1 MDPAPDDVMAE
12 EDRTTRRSFL
22 KSTVIGMG
30 AAAWTPA
37 MLQAMTQRGTGQ
49 EGVPRRPMG
58 RTGEQISI
66 LAIGGAHVA
75 RAGGTEEETIAIIRE
90 GIDEGINFLDN
101 AWEYHRGYAEEVM
114 GKALRDGYRERVVLM
129 TKHHGRDR
137 STAMQHLEDSL
148 RRLQT
153 DVIDVWQFHEVI
165 RESDVRRIF
174 SEGAIEAALEA
185 REQGKVRYIGF
196 TGHRDP
202 AFFRMMLEQD
212 VEWDTVQMPMNPLDP
227 HYISFET
234 EILPILLERGIAPLA
249 MKTAA
254 GGGAMRAGLE
264 PTECLR
270 YVWSRPVS
278 TAISGISARSDLLQN
293 IAAARDFRPMDERQ
307 IAALLERTRQAGAD
321 GEFETYKTTERWDGP
336 IGRQQQGR

>member
-1 MDPAPDDVMAE
+1 MAMDE
-12 EDRTTRRSFL
+12 GRKTTRRAFL
-22 KSTVIGMG
+22 KDTMVGVG
-30 AAAWTPA
+30 AAALTPA
-37 MLQAMTQRGTGQ
+37 MLQKAMAQSGAIQHGL
-49 EGVPRRPMG
+49 PRRAMG
-58 RTGEQISI
+58 STGEQISI
-66 LAIGGAHVA
+66 LGIGGAHVA
-75 RAGGTEEETIAIIRE
+75 RAGETEAETISIIRE

-101 AWEYHRGYAEEVM
+101 AWEYHGGYAEEVM
-114 GKALRDGYRERVVLM
+114 GKALRDGYRDRVVLM

-137 STAMQHLEDSL
+137 ATAMQHLEDSL

-165 RESDVRRIF
+165 RESDVQQIF
-174 SEGAIEAALEA
+174 SEGAIEAVLEA
-185 REQGKVRYIGF
+185 KEQGKVRYIGF

-202 AFFRMMLEQD
+202 AFFRMMLEHD

-227 HYISFET
+227 HHISFEE
-234 EILPILLERGIAPLA
+234 EILPILVERGIAPLA

-278 TAISGISARSDLLQN
+278 TAISGISARSELRQN
-293 IAAARDFRPMDERQ
+293 VAAARAFQPMDEQ
-307 IAALLERTRQAGAD
+307 EIAALMERTREAGT
-321 GEFETYKTTERWDGP
+321 GGRYETYKTTERWDGRV
-336 IGRQQQGR
+336 GREQQDDG

>member
-1 MDPAPDDVMAE
+1 MGDE
-12 EDRTTRRSFL
+12 KKTTRRSFL
-22 KSTVIGMG
+22 KNTMIGMG

-37 MLQAMTQRGTGQ
+37 MLRQAMAQSGASEQGL
-49 EGVPRRPMG
+49 PRRAMG

-66 LAIGGAHVA
+66 LAIGGAHAA
-75 RAGGTEEETIAIIRE
+75 RAGGSEEETISIIRE

-114 GKALRDGYRERVVLM
+114 GKALRDGYRDKVVLM

-137 STAMQHLEDSL
+137 ATAMQHLEDSL
-148 RRLQT
+148 RRLQA

-165 RESDVRRIF
+165 RESDVQRIF

-185 REQGKVRYIGF
+185 KEQGKVRYIGF

-202 AFFRMMLEQD
+202 AFFRMMLEHE
-212 VEWDTVQMPMNPLDP
+212 VEWDTVQIPMNPLDP
-227 HYISFET
+227 HRVSFEK

-278 TAISGISARSDLLQN
+278 TAISGISSRSDLRQN
-293 IAAARDFRPMDERQ
+293 VAAARAFQPMSEQ
-307 IAALLERTRQAGAD
+307 EITALLERTRDAGTG
-321 GEFETYKTTERWDGP
+321 GEYETYKTTQRWDGP
-336 IGRQQQGR
+336 IGRQQQGQG

>member
-1 MDPAPDDVMAE
+1 MGE
-12 EDRTTRRSFL
+12 EKKTTRRDFL
-22 KSTVIGMG
+22 KNTVFGVG

-37 MLQAMTQRGTGQ
+37 MLQAMSRSGAGQ
-49 EGVPRRPMG
+49 HGLPRRPMG

-75 RAGGTEEETIAIIRE
+75 RAGDNEADTISIIRE

-114 GKALRDGYRERVVLM
+114 GKALRDGYRDRVVLM

-137 STAMQHLEDSL
+137 ATAMQHLEDSL

-165 RESDVRRIF
+165 RESDVQRIF

-185 REQGKVRYIGF
+185 KEQGKVRYIGF

-202 AFFRMMLEQD
+202 AFFRMMLEHD

-227 HYISFET
+227 HHVSFEK
-234 EILPILLERGIAPLA
+234 EILPILVDRGIAPLA

-278 TAISGISARSDLLQN
+278 TAISGISGRSDLRQN
-293 IAAARDFRPMDERQ
+293 VAAARAFQPMSEQ
-307 IAALLERTRQAGAD
+307 EIAALLERTREAGSA
-321 GEFETYKTTERWDGP
+321 GEYETYKTTQRWDGRV
-336 IGRQQQGR
+336 GREQQDQG

>member
-1 MDPAPDDVMAE
+1 MADE
-12 EDRTTRRSFL
+12 KKTTRRDFL
-22 KSTVIGMG
+22 RHTAIGVG

-37 MLQAMTQRGTGQ
+37 MLQAVSRGAGQ
-49 EGVPRRPMG
+49 EGLPRRPMG

-75 RAGGTEEETIAIIRE
+75 RAGDSEADTISIIRE
-90 GIDEGINFLDN
+90 GIDAGINFLDN
-101 AWEYHRGYAEEVM
+101 AWEYHGGHAEEVM
-114 GKALRDGYRERVVLM
+114 GKALRDGYRDRVLLM

-137 STAMQHLEDSL
+137 ATAMEHLEDSL

-165 RESDVRRIF
+165 RESDVQRIF

-185 REQGKVRYIGF
+185 KEQGKVRYIGF

-202 AFFRMMLEQD
+202 AFFHMMLEQD

-227 HYISFET
+227 HHVSFET
-234 EILPILLERGIAPLA
+234 EILPILVDRGIAPLA

-254 GGGAMRAGLE
+254 GGGAIQAGLD

-278 TAISGISARSDLLQN
+278 TAISGMTSRSDLRQN
-293 IAAARDFRPMDERQ
+293 VAAARAFQPMDTQE
-307 IAALLERTRQAGAD
+307 IATLLEGTREAGT
-321 GEFETYKTTERWDGP
+321 GGRYETYKTTERWDGRV
-336 IGRQQQGR
+336 GRQQQGRG

>member
-1 MDPAPDDVMAE
+1 MDE
-12 EDRTTRRSFL
+12 KKTTRRDFL
-22 KSTVIGMG
+22 KSTAIGVG

-37 MLQAMTQRGTGQ
+37 MLEAMTRTGASQ
-49 EGVPRRPMG
+49 HGVPRRPMG
-58 RTGEQISI
+58 STGEQISI

-75 RAGGTEEETIAIIRE
+75 RAGEDEADTIAIIRE

-114 GKALRDGYRERVVLM
+114 GKALRDGYRDRVLLM

-137 STAMQHLEDSL
+137 ATAMQHLEDSL

-153 DVIDVWQFHEVI
+153 DVIDVWQFHEII
-165 RESDVRRIF
+165 RESDVEQIF

-185 REQGKVRYIGF
+185 KEQGKVRYIGF
-196 TGHRDP
+196 TGHKDT
-202 AFFRMMLEQD
+202 AFFRMMLEHD

-227 HYISFET
+227 HYVSFET
-234 EILPILLERGIAPLA
+234 EILPTLVERGIAPLA

-278 TAISGISARSDLLQN
+278 TAISGMSNRSDLRQN
-293 IAAARDFRPMDERQ
+293 IAAARAFQPMAEQ
-307 IAALLERTRQAGAD
+307 EIAALLDSTREAGAD
-321 GEFETYKTTERWDGP
+321 GRYETYKTTERWDGRV
-336 IGRQQQGR
+336 GREQQDEG

>member
-1 MDPAPDDVMAE
+1 MA
-12 EDRTTRRSFL
+12 DKKKSTRRDFL
-22 KSTVIGMG
+22 KDTVIGVG
-30 AAAWTPA
+30 AAALTPA
-37 MLQAMTQRGTGQ
+37 MWQRAMAQSGADRYGL
-49 EGVPRRPMG
+49 PRRAMG

-66 LAIGGAHVA
+66 LGLGGAHVA
-75 RAGGTEEETIAIIRE
+75 RAGENEADTISIIRE
-90 GIDEGINFLDN
+90 AIDEGVNFLDN
-101 AWEYHRGYAEEVM
+101 AWEYHGGYAEEVM
-114 GKALRDGYRERVVLM
+114 GRALRDGYRDRVVLM

-137 STAMQHLEDSL
+137 ATAMQHLEDSL

-153 DVIDVWQFHEVI
+153 DVIDVWQFHEII
-165 RESDVRRIF
+165 RESDVRRTF
-174 SEGAIEAALEA
+174 SEGGIEAALEA
-185 REQGKVRYIGF
+185 KEQGKVRYIGF

-227 HYISFET
+227 HHASFEL
-234 EILPILLERGIAPLA
+234 EILPTLVERGIAPLA

-278 TAISGISARSDLLQN
+278 TAISGISSRSDLRQN
-293 IAAARDFRPMDERQ
+293 VEAARAFQPMSDQEV
-307 IAALLERTRQAGAD
+307 AVLLDRTREAGTGGAY
-321 GEFETYKTTERWDGP
+321 ETYKTTERWDGRG
-336 IGRQQQGR
+336 GRG

>member
-1 MDPAPDDVMAE
+1 MADE
-12 EDRTTRRSFL
+12 KKTTRRSFL
-22 KSTVIGMG
+22 KSTVVGVG
-30 AAAWTPA
+30 AAALTPA
-37 MLQAMTQRGTGQ
+37 MVRQAMAQTDAGQ

-58 RTGEQISI
+58 RTGERISI

-75 RAGGTEEETIAIIRE
+75 RAGGTEEQTISIIRE

-114 GKALRDGYRERVVLM
+114 GKALRDGYRDRVLLM

-137 STAMQHLEDSL
+137 ATAMQHLEDSL
-148 RRLQT
+148 RRLET

-165 RESDVRRIF
+165 RENDVRRIF

-185 REQGKVRYIGF
+185 KEQGKVRYIGF

-212 VEWDTVQMPMNPLDP
+212 VDWDTVQMPMNPLDP
-227 HYISFET
+227 HHASFET
-234 EILPILLERGIAPLA
+234 EILPILMERGIAPLA

-278 TAISGISARSDLLQN
+278 TAISGISARSELRQN
-293 IAAARDFRPMDERQ
+293 VAAARAFQPMNEQ
-307 IAALLERTRQAGAD
+307 EITALLERTREAGTG
-321 GEFETYKTTERWDGP
+321 GEYETYKTTQRWDGP
-336 IGRQQQGR
+336 IGREQEHG